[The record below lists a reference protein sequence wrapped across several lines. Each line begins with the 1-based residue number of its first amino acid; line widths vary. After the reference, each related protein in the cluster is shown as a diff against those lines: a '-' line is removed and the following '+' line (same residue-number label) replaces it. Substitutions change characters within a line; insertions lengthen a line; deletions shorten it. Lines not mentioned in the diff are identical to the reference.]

1 MSLSYKQTRTAAYIG
16 YFIQAIVNNLSPLFF
31 VFYERDLSMRYT
43 ELSFIVLINFATQLL
58 IDISSAFFVD
68 VIGYRRCICGAHIAS
83 FLGLVMLPVLP
94 LVMPA
99 FAGIGIATVCMAV
112 GSGLIE
118 VMISPIV
125 ESLPG
130 DQKAGQMCLL
140 HSFYCWGVVG
150 VSALTTVLLTAA
162 GSWRVIPFIWALV
175 PLGNF
180 FFFRKVPIIEP
191 PRAEKYNVRNLL
203 RNKKFLMMMAV
214 MACGG
219 AAELS
224 MSQWASVFA
233 ERSLGLP
240 KALGDLLGPCG
251 FALFMGLGR
260 VVYALWGNR
269 FHIRKALTACAV
281 LCLFCYLTVAMARLP
296 VFGMIGCMLC
306 GLSVSLMWPGCLSLA
321 AEQISGS
328 TKVFAL
334 LAMSGDIGCTAGPW
348 LVGIIAAW
356 SGGTG
361 LYLGGLRLG
370 LLAGALF
377 PLCMIVSLFLTEER
391 K

>member
-1 MSLSYKQTRTAAYIG
+1 MASFRQTKTASYIG

-31 VFYERDLSMRYT
+31 IFYERDLSLHYT
-43 ELSFIVLINFATQLL
+43 ELSFIVLLNFSTQLV
-58 IDISSAFFVD
+58 IDIASAFFVD
-68 VIGYRRCICGAHIAS
+68 KIGYRTCIRTAHVVS
-83 FLGLVMLPVLP
+83 FAGLILLPVLP
-94 LVMPA
+94 SFLPPFV
-99 FAGIGIATVCMAV
+99 GIGIATVFMAV

-118 VMISPIV
+118 VMISPII

-130 DQKAGQMCLL
+130 DRKAGQMCLL

-150 VSALTTVLLTAA
+150 VSAVTTVLLATVRM
-162 GSWRVIPFIWALV
+162 WRVIPFFWALV
-175 PLGNF
+175 PLANF
-180 FFFRKVPIIEP
+180 FLFRSVPIIEP
-191 PRAEKYNVRNLL
+191 PKAEKYNVRNLL
-203 RNKKFLMMMAV
+203 RNKTFLLMMAI

-233 ERSLGLP
+233 EQSLGLP
-240 KALGDLLGPCG
+240 KTLGDLLGPCG

-260 VVYALWGNR
+260 TTYGLWG
-269 FHIRKALTACAV
+269 HKIQIRKALAACAA
-281 LCLFCYLTVAMARLP
+281 LCFFCYLLVAMTEIPLL
-296 VFGMIGCMLC
+296 GMIGCMLC

-321 AEQISGS
+321 AGQISGS

-348 LVGIIAAW
+348 LIGIVAAL
-356 SGGTG
+356 SAQAQIP
-361 LYLGGLRLG
+361 LAGLRMG

-377 PLCMIVSLFLTEER
+377 PLCMIITLILTE
-391 K
+391 KKK